1 MFLSHLSFGTS
12 IISTLFKASI
22 NMFRRFLS
30 RFEFDQISST
40 STPRPEII
48 KWRTLEIGAIFR
60 VLDRITIPTAD
71 GNKMYVVLET
81 EQREIINVWVTSII
95 NQEVMKYNLS
105 AGNVFIKPLGKKT
118 SIATGKEYFNFSVVL
133 DVSNFM

>member
-1 MFLSHLSFGTS
+1 
-12 IISTLFKASI
+12 
-22 NMFRRFLS
+22 MFRRFLS

>member
-1 MFLSHLSFGTS
+1 
-12 IISTLFKASI
+12 
-22 NMFRRFLS
+22 MFRRFIS
-30 RFEFDQISST
+30 RLDFDQISST

-48 KWRTLEIGAIFR
+48 KWRILEIGAIFR

-71 GNKMYVVLET
+71 GDKMYVVLET
-81 EQREIINVWVTSII
+81 EQREIINVWITPII

-118 SIATGKEYFNFSVVL
+118 SIVTGKEYFNFSVVL
-133 DVSNFM
+133 DVNNF